1 MENKNTMLT
10 TKTDAPLLLGGG
22 QFARHTQSTIKR
34 SDFPKDFLFGSAT
47 SAYQVEGCWA
57 KDGKGMSNWDC
68 FTQRQPDKIADGSNG
83 CVAIDQYN
91 KFKEDVALM
100 KKVGLDSYRFSIA
113 WTRILPGGKLCYGV
127 SKEGIKYY
135 SDLIDA
141 LLDEGITPCA
151 TIFHWDVPECLEKE
165 YGGFLSPEIV
175 KDFSDFAE
183 VCFWEFGDRVK
194 YWITMNEP
202 WSFTLQGYVLGSFPP
217 CRGSNTPASLEQDYC
232 HHRCHVAQTI
242 CPNGNP
248 GTEPYIVA
256 HNLILS
262 HAAAVD
268 IYKQKYQAHQGGQI
282 GITNVSC
289 WYEPLTDTEADR
301 DAASR
306 ALDFMLGWFVA
317 PIVTGDYPQSMRK
330 IVGNRLPQFTREEM
344 KLVKGSYD
352 FLGINYYTANYASHE
367 PLKPGSPPDYNTDR
381 LGRYTTERDGKPI
394 GPKAGSD
401 WLYIVP
407 SGIYKLML
415 YMKNT
420 YNNPIIYITENGVD
434 EKNDNTLTVADACKD
449 ETRIKYHH
457 DHLVYLKKAMDQGA
471 NVRGYFIWSMF
482 DNFEWG
488 AGYSVR
494 FGIFYI
500 DYKNGLYTRFPKNS
514 AKWWMNFLDK
524 KTIISLKRQAREND
538 EGFGSVKRL
547 KNIKG

>member
-1 MENKNTMLT
+1 MEKKNLT
-10 TKTDAPLLLGGG
+10 LTSKTDAPPLSGGG
-22 QFARHTQSTIKR
+22 QVVTYTQSTIKR

-47 SAYQVEGCWA
+47 SAYQVEGGWA

-91 KFKEDVALM
+91 NFKEDVALL

-135 SDLIDA
+135 NDLIDA
-141 LLDEGITPCA
+141 LLDGGIIPCA

-175 KDFSDFAE
+175 NDFSNFAE

-217 CRGSNTPASLEQDYC
+217 CRGATMPESLETDHC
-232 HHRCHVAQTI
+232 HHRCHMAPTI
-242 CPNGNP
+242 CSNGNP
-248 GTEPYIVA
+248 GIEPYIVA

-262 HAAAVD
+262 HAAAVG

-289 WYEPLTDTEADR
+289 WYEPLTDTQADK

-344 KLVKGSYD
+344 NLVKGSYD
-352 FLGINYYTANYASHE
+352 FLGINYYTASYASHE
-367 PLKPGSPPDYNTDR
+367 PLKAGSPPNYTTDR
-381 LGRYTTERDGKPI
+381 LGKYSTERDGKPI
-394 GPKAGSD
+394 GTKAGSD

-415 YMKNT
+415 YIKST

-449 ETRIKYHH
+449 EIRIKYHH
-457 DHLVYLKKAMDQGA
+457 DHLVCLKNAMDQGA
-471 NVRGYFIWSMF
+471 NVKGYYIWSMF
-482 DNFEWG
+482 DNFEWA
-488 AGYSVR
+488 AGYSSR

-500 DYKNGLYTRFPKNS
+500 DYKNGLYTRFPKYS

-524 KTIISLKRQAREND
+524 TTIVSSKRQSQEND
-538 EGFGSVKRL
+538 GGYGSVK
-547 KNIKG
+547 KAKKH